1 MERQG
6 FDVIMNW
13 SVKEFKA
20 GLTEVGH
27 TALRD
32 RTEDN
37 KADFD
42 CRPQAPHS
50 KASISEDS
58 SRPQGAVFLTGA
70 SRSQAGLGNTEWTY
84 RRQ

>member
-37 KADFD
+37 KADF
-42 CRPQAPHS
+42 
-50 KASISEDS
+50 
-58 SRPQGAVFLTGA
+58 V
-70 SRSQAGLGNTEWTY
+70 AGLRPHTVRLRF
-84 RRQ
+84 RRTLVDPRVLYF